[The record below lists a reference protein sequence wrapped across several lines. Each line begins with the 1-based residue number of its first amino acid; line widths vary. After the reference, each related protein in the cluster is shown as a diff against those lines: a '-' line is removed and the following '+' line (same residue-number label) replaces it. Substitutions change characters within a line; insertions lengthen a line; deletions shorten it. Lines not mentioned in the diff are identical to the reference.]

1 MTSGIRRGKT
11 LNTRKMVLVS
21 VLCGLGYMMYS
32 VDRMV
37 MSTSVGLIAKEFGL
51 DKATSGLLLSSF
63 FYGFIALLFVGGILS
78 DKLSGKSVLIFGVV
92 LFSIA
97 TGLTGMA
104 TGLGMMLFY
113 RILTGIGEGVFW
125 PAASLEVANVTTE
138 KQRTTVMSLY
148 WAGYPIG
155 GFLGTWLGANIG
167 PAYGWRMVFFVAG
180 ILGVIIAVLYGVL
193 VKPTRSN
200 VSEYSK
206 PKERAPIS
214 LIFKNRSVMI
224 LAFYYF
230 ILLSGWWIVLL
241 WAPTFLMNTK
251 HMSLA
256 VGGTIASLL
265 GLSGALGGYLIGRYC
280 DKGSMQRRNRV
291 LIWITLLSGLLM
303 AALVLDLPIWLT
315 AIVILLLGFFG
326 YPITPVVLA
335 ITSQIVSKELTGSA
349 VGFVM
354 NIGMV
359 AGGVSPVLAG
369 VLSDKYGMS
378 GVWLIA
384 AIVMFASCGLLFFT
398 NKGESYPT
406 DVVSINHDDKA
417 I

>member
-1 MTSGIRRGKT
+1 
-11 LNTRKMVLVS
+11 L
-21 VLCGLGYMMYS
+21 
-32 VDRMV
+32 
-37 MSTSVGLIAKEFGL
+37 
-51 DKATSGLLLSSF
+51 
-63 FYGFIALLFVGGILS
+63 
-78 DKLSGKSVLIFGVV
+78 
-92 LFSIA
+92 
-97 TGLTGMA
+97 
-104 TGLGMMLFY
+104 
-113 RILTGIGEGVFW
+113 VFW